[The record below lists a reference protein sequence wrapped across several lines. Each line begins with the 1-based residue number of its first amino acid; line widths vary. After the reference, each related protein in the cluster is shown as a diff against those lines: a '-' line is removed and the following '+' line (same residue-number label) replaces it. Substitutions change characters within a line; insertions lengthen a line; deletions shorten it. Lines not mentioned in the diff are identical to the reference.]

1 MKRRSLGGTLAG
13 RHNETD
19 KASKLPDGALVPSW
33 QDELRAKATA
43 SLSAALQRPSATQ
56 PPHRWK
62 EKLQAADA
70 RAQASE
76 AEAQR
81 HGALLHA
88 AEERAQ
94 AAETRT
100 RESEKKLLAAQTHAR
115 EMEQRAQA
123 MEARALAAEARIARL
138 EERKA
143 RTVKPA
149 QTASRVLDNDALRQ
163 LKAVQESL
171 LNAEERARKAEMRAY
186 DMEQRSLAAEAIIA
200 GSR

>member
-33 QDELRAKATA
+33 QDELRAKAHA

-56 PPHRWK
+56 PPRHWS

-94 AAETRT
+94 VAEART
-100 RESEKKLLAAQTHAR
+100 RELEKKLLAVQTHAR
-115 EMEQRAQA
+115 EMEQHAQA
-123 MEARALAAEARIARL
+123 MEERALAAEARRL

-143 RTVKPA
+143 RTVRPA
-149 QTASRVLDNDALRQ
+149 QTASRVLDDDALRQ